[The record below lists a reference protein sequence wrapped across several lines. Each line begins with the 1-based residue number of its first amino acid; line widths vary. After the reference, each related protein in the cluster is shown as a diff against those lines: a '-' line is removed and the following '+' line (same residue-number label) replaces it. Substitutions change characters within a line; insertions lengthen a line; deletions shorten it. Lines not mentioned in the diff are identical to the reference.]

1 MCPEEDY
8 SLKLLLAIN
17 FDDKILVGIEEIM

>member
-8 SLKLLLAIN
+8 SLKLMLAIN
-17 FDDKILVGIEEIM
+17 FDDKSLVGIEEIM

>member
-8 SLKLLLAIN
+8 SLKLMLAIN
-17 FDDKILVGIEEIM
+17 FDDKSLVGTEEIM